1 MQAVRNKMATLKS
14 KLEDAEKAAQEAE
27 TDLEETI
34 QAAEDAEERVRAFF
48 DYLALYFVI
57 RNFSSRVVEF
67 K

>member
-34 QAAEDAEERVRAFF
+34 QAAEEAEERVSAFF

>member
-34 QAAEDAEERVRAFF
+34 QAAEEAEERVC
-48 DYLALYFVI
+48 YVHLLIILLYTLSYEI
-57 RNFSSRVVEF
+57 SAQE
-67 K
+67 